1 MSRITSRRPDDLDP
15 EQRALYDSIA
25 GGKRAQGPRVFDLT
39 DPDGSLLGPFAPLL
53 IEPSLGAAVS
63 TLGEAIRFHS
73 SLSDR
78 IREIAILV
86 VASHRSSEFE
96 WYAHERM
103 GRHVGLDDSVL
114 GALRAGTRPELSD
127 HGELV
132 AWSVVAELVGSRH
145 LGEETFAT
153 AVEHLGDRGVFEL
166 AALVGYYEL
175 LATLMEAFDIGG
187 PGHADAVFHPSR

>member
-1 MSRITSRRPDDLDP
+1 MSRITPRTPDELDP

-39 DPDGSLLGPFAPLL
+39 ASDGSLLGPFAPLL

-63 TLGEAIRFHS
+63 ALGEAIRFQS

-78 IREIAILV
+78 VRELAILV

-96 WYAHERM
+96 WYAHERL
-103 GRHVGLDDSVL
+103 GRHIGLDDAVVD
-114 GALRAGTRPELSD
+114 AVRARARPELSEPA
-127 HGELV
+127 ELA

-145 LGEETFAT
+145 LGDETFAA
-153 AVEHLGDRGVFEL
+153 AVEHLGERGVFEL
-166 AALVGYYEL
+166 ASLVGYYEL
-175 LATLMEAFDIGG
+175 LATLMEAFDIGA
-187 PGHADAVFHPSR
+187 PGDVDPMFRL